1 MRPDVAAVYGGPTLG
16 PCGFEATFET
26 SKLGVGEHEI
36 RFEGDGASLAPM
48 RVRIGPPST
57 RYERS
62 SRYRATIQRFGDED
76 HTFARPFSVQRLFM
90 AVVSGRLDDVR
101 GGRARLARATVDVGE
116 PFPVQLGL
124 RLPDGSANGFLAC
137 FATESLAIGRHR
149 FRLTA
154 LSEDDEYGVAADVPF
169 DVVPI
174 ACDGPPVSSPIDA
187 SAEIECIGRSGGVV
201 YVRGWAIDP
210 IAMDSAGRVYLDFD
224 DGTQYHMNARQHRR
238 DIAERCG
245 APKALYCGFVGSVDT
260 RTLTP
265 GRRIGRVHI
274 IDKFEQRW
282 YRTNAEIV
290 LDVVQA
296 DFSPIG

>member
-1 MRPDVAAVYGGPTLG
+1 MRPDVAAAYGGRALT

-26 SKLGVGEHEI
+26 AELGVGEHEI
-36 RFEGDGASLAPM
+36 RFEGEGASLAPI
-48 RVRIGPPST
+48 RVCIGSPSS

-62 SRYRATIQRFGDED
+62 SRYRATIERFGDED

-101 GGRARLARATVDVGE
+101 GARPRLARATVDLGK
-116 PFPVQLGL
+116 PIPVQLGM
-124 RLPDGSANGFLAC
+124 RLADGSPNGFLAC
-137 FATESLAIGRHR
+137 FDTESLAIGRHR

-154 LSEDDEYGVAADVPF
+154 LSEDDEYGLAADVAF

-174 ACDGPPVSSPIDA
+174 ACEGPPEYSPIDA
-187 SAEIECIGRSGGVV
+187 SAEIACVDRRGAILS
-201 YVRGWAIDP
+201 VRGWAIDP

-224 DGTQYHMNARQHRR
+224 DGTQYHLTSRQHRR
-238 DIAERCG
+238 DIAERYG

-260 RTLTP
+260 RALTP

-290 LDVVQA
+290 LDVV
-296 DFSPIG
+296 